1 MNLDIFKKYPI
12 ASLCVVGVLLM
23 AVVIFLRGGI
33 VEGLQLQEDELKARL
48 KVVKDNQR
56 FSSGL
61 EADVEELQEQTE
73 RLKDRVFVRSDLV
86 RNSKFFY
93 RFENSDEFDVSVDQ
107 VTQRQT
113 VPNLFDEKGPK
124 ALKLHSAIGYDLDIE
139 GTFFDIVNFLQ
150 ELDQSDAIIRVSGF
164 DVSHSEEDRRGID
177 ADLRMRLQVFALA
190 EKEDS

>member
-73 RLKDRVFVRSDLV
+73 RLEDRVFVRSDLV

-113 VPNLFDEKGPK
+113 VPSLFDEKGPK

>member
-139 GTFFDIVNFLQ
+139 GSFFDIVNFLQ